1 MVRGSE
7 RGWER
12 TSVKHPRRSGVSTY
26 RCVPIETQTPSLC
39 IYSSLY
45 VPSNGI
51 GPPIRFF
58 LSWGIPLRATTQ
70 TTSSRRVVE
79 SSSRPRSHPG
89 WLSLFTDST
98 SKMTTRTYMF
108 IDSRHG
114 AVGNAR
120 ARIPGLRRI
129 RWNSFPPS
137 MAPSLAPSATQNARE
152 RSRIS
157 SAFEIDGA
165 GREGT
170 ARQPSSTP
178 LGNARKVGRPALA
191 DCPPRAVT
199 MRRDRWKRA
208 LCVVCR
214 RRVACRG
221 P

>member
-1 MVRGSE
+1 MSQRTVACQSKHRLLHYVYTRLYTFLATGSGLQYDFFCRGVYPSVRQ
-7 RGWER
+7 
-12 TSVKHPRRSGVSTY
+12 RR
-26 RCVPIETQTPSLC
+26 Q
-39 IYSSLY
+39 
-45 VPSNGI
+45 
-51 GPPIRFF
+51 
-58 LSWGIPLRATTQ
+58 
-70 TTSSRRVVE
+70 RRVVE

-170 ARQPSSTP
+170 ARQPSSSP

>member
-1 MVRGSE
+1 M
-7 RGWER
+7 
-12 TSVKHPRRSGVSTY
+12 KHPRRSGVSTY

-51 GPPIRFF
+51 GSPIRFF
-58 LSWGIPLRATTQ
+58 CRGVYPSVRQGRQ
-70 TTSSRRVVE
+70 RRVVE
-79 SSSRPRSHPG
+79 SASRPRSHPG